1 MKDRIRISITEN
13 EGSTFKF
20 PVDIAV
26 NFKIGLY
33 GADAL
38 HYNAMK
44 ENKNQTAGE
53 IEW

>member
-1 MKDRIRISITEN
+1 MAI
-13 EGSTFKF
+13 
-20 PVDIAV
+20 

-44 ENKNQTAGE
+44 ENTNKTAGE
-53 IEW
+53 KEWSKRTSLKSISSEDKLSP